1 MATTP
6 ELLVAA
12 PADVLDDDPTVDTF
26 MSRDV
31 VAIGPDADPGTAL
44 RTMARH
50 HLHHLAVLEPRG
62 VDGLLTET
70 MAIRAIADD
79 RLGTPIGDLTV
90 PLPRVRR
97 RNRRSDAAR
106 IMYANGVDAVL
117 VVDADTVLG
126 IVTATDLVR
135 SLTGWCGPWRG

>member
-1 MATTP
+1 VTTTP
-6 ELLVAA
+6 GQLVAE
-12 PADVLDDDPTVDTF
+12 PADLLDDDPTVDSF

-31 VAIGPDADPGTAL
+31 IAVGPAADPVTAL
-44 RTMARH
+44 RTMAGH
-50 HLHHLAVLEPRG
+50 HVHHLAVLEPRG

-70 MAIRAIADD
+70 MATRAIADD
-79 RLGTPIGDLTV
+79 RLGTPVGDLTV
-90 PLPRVRR
+90 RLPRVRP

-117 VVDADTVLG
+117 VVDDDTVLG

-135 SLTGWCGPWRG
+135 SLTGWCGPWQG